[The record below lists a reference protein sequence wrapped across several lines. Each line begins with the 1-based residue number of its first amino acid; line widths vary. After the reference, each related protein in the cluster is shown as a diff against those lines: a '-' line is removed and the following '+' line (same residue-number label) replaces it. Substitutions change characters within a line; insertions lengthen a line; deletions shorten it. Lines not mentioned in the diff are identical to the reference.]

1 MLLDAMPSV
10 QGKVT
15 LWRTMFGDGAV
26 ADGLYRGL
34 LGRVKTPVELR
45 QLHDAL
51 GLKSIDPGVLAKL
64 LKDEKSVAGR
74 VKKLRE
80 LVYQWP
86 DDFALALKLLDTLED
101 AGDDPAARELGR
113 KLRARADADARVR
126 TAVGELYLRISGR
139 DKDAAQKALD
149 EAEAKRAFGE
159 IVEFSPDDPVARRRL
174 GDLLRAHGWYAEAK
188 RQYETLARLA
198 PDDASVALLLAAA
211 DEGMGKL
218 EEAVQWTRKGG
229 AAGSPDAD
237 AGPARTARAFAATW
251 LAWGR
256 ADALAAGKGDEAK
269 ALGARLAQVRSTE
282 RLAGEVKGTRVTL
295 TWAHPE
301 LHPSLWTNALG
312 ALMPAPDADVTLGI
326 AAATVPVRDS
336 ALLEVRLEADE
347 VEHAAR
353 LGAEAVLTAVF
364 DEGGQGERIVKTRVV
379 FPAKGPAARR
389 FSLAGGAV
397 KEVTP

>member
-1 MLLDAMPSV
+1 MLA
-10 QGKVT
+10 
-15 LWRTMFGDGAV
+15 
-26 ADGLYRGL
+26 
-34 LGRVKTPVELR
+34 RVKTPLELR

-64 LKDEKSVAGR
+64 LKDTKSVAER
-74 VKKLRE
+74 VTKLRG

-86 DDFALALKLLDTLED
+86 DDFSLALKLLDTLED

-113 KLRARADADARVR
+113 KLRARPDVDARVR
-126 TAVGELYLRISGR
+126 TAVGELDLRISAR
-139 DKDAAQKALD
+139 DKDPAQKAAD
-149 EAEAKRAFGE
+149 EAEARRAFGE
-159 IVEFSPDDPVARRRL
+159 IVEFAPEDPVARRRI
-174 GDLLRAHGWYAEAK
+174 GDLLRAHGWYAEAA

-211 DEGMGKL
+211 AEGMGKL

-256 ADALAAGKGDEAK
+256 AEALSAGKADEAR

-282 RLAGEVKGTRVTL
+282 RLSGEAGKGTRVSL

-301 LHPSLWTNALG
+301 LHPSLWTNARG
-312 ALMPAPDADVTLGI
+312 APMPAPEGDVTLGI
-326 AAATVPVRDS
+326 AAAAVPVRDS
-336 ALLEVRLEADE
+336 AFVEVRLEADE

-353 LGAEAVLTAVF
+353 LGAEAVLTVVF
-364 DEGGQGERIVKTRVV
+364 DEGGEGEKIVRTRLKFAVG
-379 FPAKGPAARR
+379 GPATRR
-389 FSLAGGAV
+389 FSLSGGAAR
-397 KEVTP
+397 EVTP